1 MAKLPRIDFTD
12 FLALLKQEGK
22 SELRAVCAKTLGE
35 SGQKILKE
43 WDEIIKGLDEIVPKL
58 AEGAEAGALI
68 GPVKRIGKSASSLSL
83 MASQVLSFIPG
94 PIGMVCSAIN
104 ALVCFCTLPFPMN
117 LCNGF
122 LELLGCIPGGKF
134 AGKMAPQMEKILAKM
149 IEKAG
154 LKDLLLSKGRKP
166 LMNFIEKNFSHVAE
180 PPVPPKVKPKATGV
194 GNYSTQSKNPSFGD
208 IIQHNSQRTGKI
220 KCGQPGQYSPNYGS
234 INYEEFILRTN
245 TGKYNPYSH
254 LF

>member
-1 MAKLPRIDFTD
+1 MAKLPRIDFSD
-12 FLALLKQEGK
+12 FLKLLKQEGK
-22 SELRAVCAKTLGE
+22 SELRTACMKALGE
-35 SGQKILKE
+35 SGQKILRE

-58 AEGAEAGALI
+58 AEGAEVNALI
-68 GPVKRIGKSASSLSL
+68 GPVKRIGKSASALSL
-83 MASQVLSFIPG
+83 MASQVLSFVPG

-104 ALVCFCTLPFPMN
+104 ALVCFCTLPFPLN

-122 LELLGCIPGGKF
+122 LELLGCIPGGKV
-134 AGKMAPQMEKILAKM
+134 ASKMAPQMEKILVKM

-154 LKDLLLSKGRKP
+154 LKDLLKSNGRLP
-166 LMNFIEKNFSHVAE
+166 LMNFIDKHFKKIAE
-180 PPVPPKVKPKATGV
+180 PPTPPKVKPQTSGI
-194 GNYSTQSKNPSFGD
+194 GNYAPKSKNPSLGE

-220 KCGQPGQYSPNYGS
+220 KYGQPGQYSPNYGS
-234 INYEEFILRTN
+234 INYEEYILRTN